1 MLILVSMSIPSDLTK
16 VTANLK
22 APFIINAKDGKAMQ
36 VIVENQDYDIKFN
49 VYDFVEKLK
58 AKAGE

>member
-1 MLILVSMSIPSDLTK
+1 M
-16 VTANLK
+16 
-22 APFIINAKDGKAMQ
+22 AMQ

-49 VYDFVEKLK
+49 VYDAIEKIK